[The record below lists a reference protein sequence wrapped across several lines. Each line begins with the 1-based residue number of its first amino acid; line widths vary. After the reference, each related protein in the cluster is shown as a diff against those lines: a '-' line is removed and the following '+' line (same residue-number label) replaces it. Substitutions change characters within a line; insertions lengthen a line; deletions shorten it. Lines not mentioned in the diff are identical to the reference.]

1 MGICAALIDRSDIVQ
16 KMLSHCLYYFAVEV
30 LRFDSFEESRP
41 NLFDKK
47 PDIIFVD
54 WSLKNGDKAVVYSV
68 IEEMKQTPVVLL
80 YRSADIDQ
88 VKAISDDEIPL
99 RIKKPLNPK
108 TVRDILME
116 LVPKAKESRIHP
128 FLKFPKTE
136 KKMED
141 ISESYTNQNIESRIA
156 VPKSSPVEQDKLQ
169 VTTHGPLDNRNKEQI
184 QTPAEQ
190 LASKQ
195 TKTTEELSKIIV
207 VPNKPSPVD
216 QNKLQVETLQS
227 PLSEKEQT
235 QVLSKQPSLKETKT
249 AEELSKIIVVPK
261 SSPVDQDKLQVE
273 TLQSPLSE
281 KEQTQVLS
289 KQPSLKET
297 ETAGEP
303 QKSIAVPKSSPVDQ
317 DKLQVE
323 TLKSPLSEK
332 EQTQALSKQ
341 PSLKETK
348 TAGEPQKSIVVPKSS
363 SIEESSQKDSQK
375 KFKSD
380 EDKTINQALIEEKE
394 KTFSTILSEKHT
406 SPRRKVKKEDINIDE
421 NTQNDL
427 APLAIKPPASP
438 TQGELSENQSFE
450 LSEKDILRVL
460 NKYKDTLE
468 FQELI
473 EKILIEYAKKTVTH
487 ILKNDKVTDLL
498 QQPLND
504 FKESKKFREL
514 VEQQIIQYV
523 NRQLPLL
530 IKDIVEQEIKKIL
543 GD

>member
-1 MGICAALIDRSDIVQ
+1 MGIYAALIDRSEIVQ

-41 NLFDKK
+41 NLSDKK

-54 WSLKNGDKAVVYSV
+54 WSLKKGNKAVVYSV

-80 YRSADIDQ
+80 YRSAEVDQ
-88 VKAISDDEIPL
+88 VNAIPDDEIP
-99 RIKKPLNPK
+99 RKIKKPLNPK

-136 KKMED
+136 KKVED
-141 ISESYTNQNIESRIA
+141 VPESHTNQNIEGRIA
-156 VPKSSPVEQDKLQ
+156 VPKSSSVEQDKLQ
-169 VTTHGPLDNRNKEQI
+169 VETTHGPLDNRNKEQI
-184 QTPAEQ
+184 QTPAGQQTLKETRTAQEPPKSISVPKSDFVEQ
-190 LASKQ
+190 DKLQIETLHGPLNNENKEKTQ
-195 TKTTEELSKIIV
+195 TLLEQPSLKETRIAEELSKSIAIPKSGSADQGKLQVETLHSPLSGKEQAQSFSKQTSLKETRTAEELPKSIV
-207 VPNKPSPVD
+207 VPKSSSVD

-227 PLSEKEQT
+227 PLSGKEQ
-235 QVLSKQPSLKETKT
+235 P
-249 AEELSKIIVVPK
+249 
-261 SSPVDQDKLQVE
+261 
-273 TLQSPLSE
+273 
-281 KEQTQVLS
+281 
-289 KQPSLKET
+289 
-297 ETAGEP
+297 
-303 QKSIAVPKSSPVDQ
+303 
-317 DKLQVE
+317 
-323 TLKSPLSEK
+323 
-332 EQTQALSKQ
+332 QALSKHQ
-341 PSLKETK
+341 SPEKMRPQTLRDIDVLKQDKVEK
-348 TAGEPQKSIVVPKSS
+348 
-363 SIEESSQKDSQK
+363 SSQKDFPQ

-380 EDKTINQALIEEKE
+380 EDKKINQALIESE
-394 KTFSTILSEKHT
+394 KTVSKILSEKYAK
-406 SPRRKVKKEDINIDE
+406 RKINKEDINIDE

-427 APLAIKPPASP
+427 APLAIKPPTSS

-473 EKILIEYAKKTVTH
+473 EKVLSEYAKKTVTH
-487 ILKNDKVTDLL
+487 ILQNGKVTDLL

-514 VEQQIIQYV
+514 VEQQIIKYV
-523 NRQLPLL
+523 DRQLPLL